1 MTAIR
6 FTRAEERIINRIQ
19 EDIPL
24 AVEPFRLIADELSIE
39 ESELLETVARLKEKR
54 IVRNISAIF
63 NAHRLGYHSSLV
75 AMSVDEGD
83 VEGAVEIIN
92 AHPGVS
98 HNYLR
103 DHRFNIWFTLAVDA
117 ATSLEETAAVLARH
131 CRVTDHLI
139 LRNEKLYKIGF
150 MLRMGDDAPEDGEE
164 DEAAG
169 PNGAALAHDD
179 GGYALSGEERDAVL
193 LLQTDLPITPRPFDA
208 IVSTTKSSMSSERLI
223 TIGEALKQKGIM
235 RRYAAVLKHYNAGY
249 GANAMTAWK
258 TEAGRGED
266 EVMQVFLSAKS
277 ISHLYRRTVHPGR
290 WEHPLFA
297 MIHARS
303 DGELES
309 IIATLEKKSGL
320 SDYLVLKSLREF
332 KKKRVTYF
340 SPAFDEWKKG
350 NMR

>member
-1 MTAIR
+1 VSVTR
-6 FTRAEERIINRIQ
+6 FTRTEERIINRIQ

-24 AVEPFRLIADELSIE
+24 AVEPFRRIASELSLAE
-39 ESELLETVARLKEKR
+39 GDFMETVARLKEKR

-75 AMSVDEGD
+75 AFSVAGAD
-83 VEGAVEIIN
+83 VESAVTIIN

-103 DHRFNIWFTLAVDA
+103 DHRFNIWFTLAVDG
-117 ATSLEETAAVLARH
+117 ATSLEDAASVLARM
-131 CRVTDHLI
+131 CRAGDHLI
-139 LRNEKLYKIGF
+139 LRTEKLYKIGF
-150 MLRMGDDAPEDGEE
+150 MLRMGDDAPEDEEE
-164 DEAAG
+164 DEAAVT
-169 PNGAALAHDD
+169 NGTAPAHDD
-179 GGYALSGEERDAVL
+179 GEYALSAEERDAVL

-208 IVSTTKSSMSSERLI
+208 IVAEAKSSMSAERLVA
-223 TIGEALKQKGIM
+223 IGGELKLKRIM

-258 TEAGRGED
+258 TGDGRMED
-266 EVMQVFLSAKS
+266 EVMPVFLSAKS
-277 ISHLYRRTVHPGR
+277 ISHLYRRTLHPGR

-303 DGELES
+303 DAELEG
-309 IIATLEKKSGL
+309 IIAALEEKSGL
-320 SDYLVLKSLREF
+320 RDYLVLKSLREF

-340 SPAFDEWKKG
+340 SPAFDEWKKE
-350 NMR
+350 NMG

>member
-1 MTAIR
+1 MTR
-6 FTRAEERIINRIQ
+6 FSRAEERIINRIQ

-24 AVEPFRLIADELSIE
+24 AVDPFGRIADELSMP

-75 AMSVDEGD
+75 AFSVAEGD
-83 VEGAVEIIN
+83 VDGAVAVIN

-103 DHRFNIWFTLAVDA
+103 DHRYNIWFTLAVDA
-117 ATSLEETAAVLARH
+117 STSLEETASVLARL
-131 CRVTDHLI
+131 CRAADHLI
-139 LRNEKLYKIGF
+139 LRNEKLFKIGF
-150 MLRMGDDAPEDGEE
+150 MLRMGDDAQDDEDEDAAPVDAAVALDDGE
-164 DEAAG
+164 
-169 PNGAALAHDD
+169 
-179 GGYALSGEERDAVL
+179 YALSDEERDAVL
-193 LLQTDLPITPRPFDA
+193 LLQTDLPITGRPFDEIVARAGSPMDAGRLVA
-208 IVSTTKSSMSSERLI
+208 IGDE
-223 TIGEALKQKGIM
+223 LKRKGIM

-258 TEAGRGED
+258 IGPGRSEE
-266 EVMQVFLSAKS
+266 EVMPVFLSNKS
-277 ISHLYRRTVHPGR
+277 ISHLYRRTEHPGR

-303 DGELES
+303 DGELDG
-309 IIATLEKKSGL
+309 IIAALEERSGL

-340 SPAFDEWKKG
+340 SPAFDEWKKE

>member
-1 MTAIR
+1 MTG
-6 FTRAEERIINRIQ
+6 FSRAEERILNRIQ

-24 AVEPFRLIADELSIE
+24 AADPFGRIADELSIPE
-39 ESELLETVARLKEKR
+39 AELLETVARLKEKR

-75 AMSVDEGD
+75 AFSVAEDD
-83 VEGAVEIIN
+83 VDTAVSVIN

-103 DHRFNIWFTLAVDA
+103 DHRYNIWFTLAVDA
-117 ATSLEETAAVLARH
+117 STPLEETAAVLARL
-131 CRVTDHLI
+131 CRAADHLI

-150 MLRMGDDAPEDGEE
+150 MLRMGDDAHDDDEE
-164 DEAAG
+164 D
-169 PNGAALAHDD
+169 AALANASAAPDD
-179 GGYALSGEERDAVL
+179 GEYTLSDEEREAVL
-193 LLQTDLPITPRPFDA
+193 LLQTDLPITRRPFDEIVDRAGSPMSARRLVA
-208 IVSTTKSSMSSERLI
+208 IGNE
-223 TIGEALKQKGIM
+223 LKHKGIM

-258 TEAGRGED
+258 IGPDRAEE
-266 EVMQVFLSAKS
+266 EIVPVFLSNRS
-277 ISHLYRRTVHPGR
+277 ISHLYRRTEHPGR

-303 DGELES
+303 DGELDG
-309 IIATLEKKSGL
+309 IVDALEKRSGL
-320 SDYLVLKSLREF
+320 KDYLVLKSLREF

-340 SPAFDEWKKG
+340 SPAFDEWKKEY
-350 NMR
+350 MR

>member
-131 CRVTDHLI
+131 CRATDHLI

-208 IVSTTKSSMSSERLI
+208 IVSTTKSSMSSERLV
-223 TIGEALKQKGIM
+223 TIGEALKQKGNHAPVRGGAQALQ
-235 RRYAAVLKHYNAGY
+235 RRLRRERHDRLEDGSRARRRRGDCRYSCRQRASRICTG
-249 GANAMTAWK
+249 
-258 TEAGRGED
+258 GRC
-266 EVMQVFLSAKS
+266 
-277 ISHLYRRTVHPGR
+277 IPGDGST
-290 WEHPLFA
+290 
-297 MIHARS
+297 RS
-303 DGELES
+303 S
-309 IIATLEKKSGL
+309 
-320 SDYLVLKSLREF
+320 R
-332 KKKRVTYF
+332 
-340 SPAFDEWKKG
+340 
-350 NMR
+350 